1 VVSRSLLVTTLIA
14 LSACAHF
21 EGPVVLWLV
30 VGTDGLPQQIKVQRS
45 LGMGLDEKA
54 VRTVRQWRLQPATKE
69 GKPVPVTMNVQ
80 INFRL
85 TK

>member
-1 VVSRSLLVTTLIA
+1 M
-14 LSACAHF
+14 
-21 EGPVVLWLV
+21 WLV

-45 LGMGLDEKA
+45 LGMGLDEEA
-54 VRTVRQWRLQPATKE
+54 VRTVRQWRFQPATKE
-69 GKPVPVTMNVQ
+69 GKPVPVTINVQ